1 MGVVLLIIGLV
12 GLVLTVASLIGLDF
26 GGLDLDLGDSGAG
39 LLSALMP
46 GLTGFGLIGGGLLT
60 FTDDVST
67 GVALLAGVVT
77 GLVMAGTALLLVRWL
92 WRSGEELPDV
102 DLVGL
107 PVRVV
112 EPVSPQRLGT
122 GEVSTPLG
130 SRQVTITAE
139 SELPHNAQVRIIAK
153 LDDRNVYLV
162 ERLPFAEL
170 DG

>member
-92 WRSGEELPDV
+92 WRSGEELPDIV
-102 DLVGL
+102 RAGAEPLTGANITLVGDD
-107 PVRVV
+107 
-112 EPVSPQRLGT
+112 VSGLTRSAGSGLASSLELIRGTTGIDVAALLSRLG
-122 GEVSTPLG
+122 GEQEPG
-130 SRQVTITAE
+130 E
-139 SELPHNAQVRIIAK
+139 GAQNR
-153 LDDRNVYLV
+153 
-162 ERLPFAEL
+162 E
-170 DG
+170 